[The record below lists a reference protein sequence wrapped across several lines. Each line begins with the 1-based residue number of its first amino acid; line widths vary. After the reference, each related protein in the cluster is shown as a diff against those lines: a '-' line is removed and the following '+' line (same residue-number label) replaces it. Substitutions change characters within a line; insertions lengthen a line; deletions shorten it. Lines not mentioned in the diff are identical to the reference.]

1 MLKTISGGNMKILFR
16 LAITV
21 AAFALIASRSHAGQ
35 SERLVQEG
43 RAFNASVNQVLIPFQ
58 AKDVFRLVPQCGML
72 DIKTIRPF
80 SLKEAFELLNPCIEG
95 INSRYGVSLKA
106 RPGIVS
112 LSAGIKGGVPGI
124 VIETGA
130 APIISPVMRD
140 LNHALSNRDHRI
152 FGHPVRV
159 IREGVIRPL
168 SQSVVQQSID
178 RCMLPTVVRRIRNSA
193 DFLKIYGGCITGD
206 KSLKVLEMRPW
217 SGDDLVVT
225 IQSAADRLVIES
237 LNGTVS
243 VNPGHGPVSV
253 MIVAYPKR
261 IYLP

>member
-1 MLKTISGGNMKILFR
+1 MKILFR

-35 SERLVQEG
+35 SELLVQQG

-58 AKDVFRLVPQCGML
+58 AKDAFRLVEQCGML

-106 RPGIVS
+106 RPGIVA
-112 LSAGIKGGVPGI
+112 LGGVPGI

-130 APIISPVMRD
+130 TPIISPVMRD
-140 LNHALSNRDHRI
+140 LHLALSNRDHRI

-159 IREGVIRPL
+159 IREDAIRPL
-168 SQSVVQQSID
+168 SLSAVQKSID
-178 RCMLPTVVRRIRNSA
+178 FCMLPTVVRRIRNSA

-225 IQSAADRLVIES
+225 LQSSADQSVIES

-243 VNPGHGPVSV
+243 VNPGFGPVSV
-253 MIVAYPKR
+253 MIVAYPER